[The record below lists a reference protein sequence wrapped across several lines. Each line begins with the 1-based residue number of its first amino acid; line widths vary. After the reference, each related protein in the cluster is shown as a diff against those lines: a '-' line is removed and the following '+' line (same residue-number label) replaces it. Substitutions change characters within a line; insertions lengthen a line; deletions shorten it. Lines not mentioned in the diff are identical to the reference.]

1 MALYGSYMLHN
12 PLMDVNGGYFM
23 VHTPTYNWGT
33 IPEYHD
39 IT

>member
-1 MALYGSYMLHN
+1 MLHN